1 MLRYA
6 KIINSE
12 TKTCTVGDENGNT
25 EFYKSI
31 GMTEQNVEQAYN
43 GSWYLEGYAPE
54 KPQELADQEEILEL
68 KQYLTETD
76 WYYSRQLETGETIPD
91 NVKQKRIESRN
102 RIKELQGTET
112 AENTITE
119 SETTDKSTETTTDE
133 STTESKS

>member
-6 KIINSE
+6 KVINSE
-12 TKTCTVGDENGNT
+12 TKTCNVGDENGNT

-43 GSWYLEGYAPE
+43 GSWYLVGYAPE

-76 WYYSRQLETGETIPD
+76 WYYSRQLETGEAVPE

-102 RIKELQGTET
+102 RINELQGTES
-112 AENTITE
+112 AENTTTE
-119 SETTDKSTETTTDE
+119 SETADETTTE
-133 STTESKS
+133 STTESEN